1 MSFPKF
7 FYGPAFLGQTYF
19 FRESKAE
26 AKCGDRAA
34 ICVTQFDS
42 KKVERGLLSS
52 TNLKPISRVVCKIHR
67 VKLFREKIKSKTK
80 FNITVGHQTCSANIS
95 LFEKFESSSTG
106 QAELDF
112 DSPQC
117 YDGFKFRYAQFD
129 KLKFIFSL
137 DMLMR

>member
-95 LFEKFESSSTG
+95 LFEQYESSSTG

-117 YDGFKFRYAQFD
+117 YDGFKFRYGQFD
-129 KLKFIFSL
+129 K
-137 DMLMR
+137 